1 MTLDAYTQLCIA
13 TALFLATHFVPS
25 TPLRA
30 ALARAMG
37 EKAYLGMYSLV
48 AFAGIGWM
56 IWAYVR
62 APIFPYWLGPRWLP
76 PALMPFAL
84 ILIAAGY
91 ARNPTMVMA
100 EGILKSSEPARGMI
114 RVTRHPIMWGVMLWA
129 GAHLLAL
136 GHLKAVIFFGGFF
149 ALALLGSLLI
159 DQRKARTLGT
169 DWARYVTLTSHVP
182 FVAIAQGRNR
192 FVAAE
197 IGWKRPLAGLAA
209 FGVLLALHSW
219 LFGARPY

>member
-1 MTLDAYTQLCIA
+1 MSLDPYTQLCIA

-30 ALARAMG
+30 ALVRATG
-37 EKAYLGMYSLV
+37 EKAYLGLYSLV
-48 AFAGIGWM
+48 ALAGIAWM
-56 IWAYVR
+56 IWAYAH
-62 APIFPYWLGPRWLP
+62 APTRPLWPGPRWLP
-76 PALMPFAL
+76 PVAMPFAFL
-84 ILIAAGY
+84 LIACGY

-100 EGILKSSEPARGMI
+100 DRLLKSSEPARGMI
-114 RVTRHPIMWGVMLWA
+114 RVTRHPIMWGVLLWA

-159 DQRKARTLGT
+159 EQRKAGD
-169 DWARYVTLTSHVP
+169 DWVRFAALTSHVP
-182 FVAIAQGRNR
+182 FVAILQGRNR